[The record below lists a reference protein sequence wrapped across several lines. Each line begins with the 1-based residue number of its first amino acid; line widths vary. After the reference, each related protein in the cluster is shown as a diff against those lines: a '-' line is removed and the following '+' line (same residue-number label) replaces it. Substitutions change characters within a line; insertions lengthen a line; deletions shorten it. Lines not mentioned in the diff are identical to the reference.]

1 MRAELGRA
9 LKAPQ
14 ALASFIV
21 CFITFLGYS
30 LPTWIGYILIDEWL
44 EYRESALHLSI
55 GGIFFGGFMLLLPF
69 CAALA
74 HSTSQVDDIRSGM
87 MQWEALRSSVFKYV
101 RSKVSACMLVAAV
114 SASSAFVIHAI
125 LWNCIALP
133 IDPAAYPYQTIYFS
147 EDCVFHDWYTICH
160 GLPVYIE
167 MTAGIAFTASVWAV
181 VALAIAV
188 WVPDKLLTVT
198 IPSFLYYLWNADVLF
213 YFTGI
218 RTPHPAILF
227 NDGLTVQKAVIS
239 IISYLTVLA
248 ACLAIYYIGCQRRCR
263 NA

>member
-1 MRAELGRA
+1 MCAEFKRA

-14 ALASFIV
+14 ALASFAV
-21 CFITFLGYS
+21 CFITLLGYS
-30 LPTWIGYILIDEWL
+30 LAYWIGSILAGEWI
-44 EYRESALHLSI
+44 EYRESALQLSV

-87 MQWEALRSSVFKYV
+87 MQWEVLRSSVFKYV
-101 RSKVSACMLVAAV
+101 RTKVGTCMIAAAV
-114 SASSAFVIHAI
+114 TASAAFVIHAI
-125 LWNCIALP
+125 LWNFIAVP
-133 IDPAAYPYQTIYFS
+133 VDPVNYPNHMIYFS

-167 MTAGIAFTASVWAV
+167 MTLGIAFTASIWAV
-181 VALAIAV
+181 VALAISV
-188 WVPDKLLTVT
+188 WVPDKLLTVA
-198 IPSFLYYLWNADVLF
+198 IPSFLYYLWNADVPF

-227 NDGLTVQKAVIS
+227 NDGLTVQKAIIS
-239 IISYLTVLA
+239 ILSYLVVLA
-248 ACLAIYYIGCQRRCR
+248 LSLIAYTAGCQRRCR
-263 NA
+263 NV